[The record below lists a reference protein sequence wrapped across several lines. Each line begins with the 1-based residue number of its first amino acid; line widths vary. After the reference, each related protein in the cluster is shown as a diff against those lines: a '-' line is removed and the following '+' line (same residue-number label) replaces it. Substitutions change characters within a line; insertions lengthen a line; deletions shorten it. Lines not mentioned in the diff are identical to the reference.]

1 MDAPTFEWDREKA
14 AVNRK
19 KHGVTFEEAVT
30 VFQDLLAKV
39 HADPAHSA
47 SERRAIMVGHSDA
60 GRLLLVAFTDR
71 RGRIR
76 IISARVATR
85 RERQAYEEDQEHS

>member
-14 AVNRK
+14 AANVA
-19 KHGVTFEEAVT
+19 KHGVEFEEAVS
-30 VFQDLLAKV
+30 VFQDPLARV
-39 HADPAHSA
+39 FPDPDHSA
-47 SERRAIMVGHSDA
+47 SESRAILMGHSEP
-60 GRLLLVAFTDR
+60 GRLLLVSFTDR

-85 RERQAYEEDQEHS
+85 RERRAYEEEQEQS